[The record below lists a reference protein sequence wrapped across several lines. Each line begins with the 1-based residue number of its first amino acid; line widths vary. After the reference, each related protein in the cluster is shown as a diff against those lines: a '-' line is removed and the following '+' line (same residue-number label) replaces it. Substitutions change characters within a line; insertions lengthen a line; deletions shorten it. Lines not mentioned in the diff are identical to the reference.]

1 MVATR
6 PSCGVVHLV
15 SFMSAYSITYKT
27 SNTHLPVWVLTC
39 PPCHSEGMIGY
50 LRHNQCKFHMVM
62 ERTKWERRHSVD
74 RDVFYIEIAP
84 QQVLDRLIDS
94 TYSKGGAVNLL
105 PNEKLA
111 DLFEEEPL
119 LFPEP
124 EFDESMK
131 EWEESPFSG
140 LRDSKTIKSK
150 YRELS
155 KVYHPDCGGNADEF
169 SQLNAQFQQAMRAL
183 V

>member
-6 PSCGVVHLV
+6 PSWGVVNQV
-15 SFMSAYSITYKT
+15 SIMNAYSITYKV
-27 SNTHLPVWVLTC
+27 SSSHLPVWVLTC

-50 LRHNQCKFHMVM
+50 LRKNGCKFHMVM
-62 ERTKWERRHSVD
+62 ERCKWERRHSVD
-74 RDVFYIEIAP
+74 RDVFYIETIP
-84 QQVLDRLIDS
+84 QQVVDKLIDS
-94 TYSKGGAVNLL
+94 TYSKGGTVNLL

-111 DLFEEEPL
+111 DLF
-119 LFPEP
+119 EP

-140 LRDSKTIKSK
+140 LNSKTSVRIR

-169 SQLNAQFQQAMRAL
+169 NALNEQFQQAMRAL

>member
-1 MVATR
+1 MN
-6 PSCGVVHLV
+6 
-15 SFMSAYSITYKT
+15 AYSITYSVSST
-27 SNTHLPVWVLTC
+27 RLPVWVLTC
-39 PPCHSEGMIGY
+39 PPVHSEAMIGY
-50 LRHNQCKFHMVM
+50 LRKNGCKFHMVM
-62 ERTKWERRHSVD
+62 ERCKWERRHSVD
-74 RDVFYIEIAP
+74 RDVFYIETIP
-84 QQVLDRLIDS
+84 QQVVDRLIDS
-94 TYSKGGAVNLL
+94 TYSKGGTVNLL

-119 LFPEP
+119 NDDGSCHLFPEP

-140 LRDSKTIKSK
+140 LNSKTSVRIR

-169 SQLNAQFQQAMRAL
+169 NALNEQFQQAMRAL